1 MTLSVM
7 LLLSILVSFV
17 AFGYAAWLFV
27 WVKKQPQENA
37 VITKVSGL
45 IQQGARAFLKRQ
57 DQILLAF
64 AGGVAVIILLFLPS
78 PVWKGSFSKN
88 LINAISYLCGTV
100 LSALSGKI
108 GIEVATLA
116 NGRSAEAAQK
126 GLKPSFMVGFRGGAV
141 MGMAVVGACV
151 LGVSL
156 VYLVTGDT
164 QAVLCFSF
172 GASSLAL
179 FAKVGGGILP
189 RLLTLR
195 QT

>member
-116 NGRSAEAAQK
+116 NGRSAEW
-126 GLKPSFMVGFRGGAV
+126 LLSVPVFSVFRWF
-141 MGMAVVGACV
+141 
-151 LGVSL
+151 
-156 VYLVTGDT
+156 TW
-164 QAVLCFSF
+164 
-172 GASSLAL
+172 
-179 FAKVGGGILP
+179 
-189 RLLTLR
+189 
-195 QT
+195 